1 MEPDSLA
8 DYEKKH
14 PNLKKVTLCYL
25 VNNDRHEVLLAMK
38 KRGFGEGWWNGVGGK
53 LNDGETVEEALIRET
68 REEIGVE
75 LISFKKI
82 GVIAFYFEGAKAS
95 GFDQEVN
102 VYLADS
108 WRGSPKESEEMR
120 PQWFNMDKLP
130 FDMMWPDDRYW
141 LGNALK
147 GNYISAS
154 FLFDS
159 NGNIKENNIGPRPKV
174 RIR

>member
-1 MEPDSLA
+1 MEYYL
-8 DYEKKH
+8 
-14 PNLKKVTLCYL
+14 LLFLCKFVESHFIL
-25 VNNDRHEVLLAMK
+25 TF
-38 KRGFGEGWWNGVGGK
+38 GFG
-53 LNDGETVEEALIRET
+53 
-68 REEIGVE
+68 
-75 LISFKKI
+75 
-82 GVIAFYFEGAKAS
+82 
-95 GFDQEVN
+95 QEVN

-141 LGNALK
+141 LGDALK

-159 NGNIKENNIGPRPKV
+159 NGNIKENNIGPKPKV